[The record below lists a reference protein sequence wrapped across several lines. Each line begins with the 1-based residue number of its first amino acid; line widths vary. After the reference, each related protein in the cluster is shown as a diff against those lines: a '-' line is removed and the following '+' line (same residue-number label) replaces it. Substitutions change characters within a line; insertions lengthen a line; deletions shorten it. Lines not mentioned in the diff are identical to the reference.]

1 MNAHGSGC
9 SRRRALG
16 ALAAVLAGCT
26 ALQPPRVESPSL
38 FVLAAEPVRKAARPQ
53 RSAVVEVAAPRAWPG
68 FDTPQM
74 AYVRQPYEIEYFAAS
89 RWADTPARMLA
100 PLLARALEQTG
111 SFRAVVQ
118 PPTAAPADFRLDTE
132 VVRLQQSFAGRPSR
146 AELALRAQL
155 TDLRG
160 KRIVATRVFEDA
172 ENAASED
179 AGGGV
184 VAANAALQRVLE
196 QVADF
201 CIAETGGR

>member
-1 MNAHGSGC
+1 
-9 SRRRALG
+9 
-16 ALAAVLAGCT
+16 
-26 ALQPPRVESPSL
+26 
-38 FVLAAEPVRKAARPQ
+38 
-53 RSAVVEVAAPRAWPG
+53 
-68 FDTPQM
+68 M